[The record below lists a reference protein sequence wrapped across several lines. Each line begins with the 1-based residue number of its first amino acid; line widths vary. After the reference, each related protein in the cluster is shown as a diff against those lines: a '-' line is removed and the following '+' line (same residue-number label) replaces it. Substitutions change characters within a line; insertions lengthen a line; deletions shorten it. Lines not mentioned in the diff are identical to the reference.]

1 MTNHAALMKEIETL
15 PPFCLGEVIDFV
27 AWIKQR
33 KLTSVSKS
41 QFPGT
46 ANETRTSRVSPPATM
61 LMSEASLA
69 KDWNTQ
75 EEDKA
80 WATCY

>member
-1 MTNHAALMKEIETL
+1 MTQQAVLMKEIETL
-15 PPFCLGEVIDFV
+15 PSFCLGEVINFV

-33 KLTSVSKS
+33 KLS
-41 QFPGT
+41 QIP
-46 ANETRTSRVSPPATM
+46 ETM

-69 KDWNTQ
+69 KDWNTK

-80 WATCY
+80 WATL